1 MTRWLGWE
9 SCEGV
14 DGRGVRPD
22 VSCCQRQRMGARS
35 GHGGILACAPRLTPW
50 AAIFCPFGA
59 GSFFRGGGGGDAREI
74 LRPAMKSAGSQ
85 DDKCCLVRADS
96 PHGQVHRSFALL
108 RMTRDICR
116 SRFLV
121 AALAR
126 NDKVVGMVELRGSGR
141 TRRPSR
147 RELLSAQ
154 NGWAPVRG
162 VGNWLVAHGLRPFD
176 FPLGFARGFGEN
188 RAGCGL

>member
-1 MTRWLGWE
+1 MRRRGRSGLVGMTRLGGK
-9 SCEGV
+9 S
-14 DGRGVRPD
+14 RFPSTSLR
-22 VSCCQRQRMGARS
+22 
-35 GHGGILACAPRLTPW
+35 
-50 AAIFCPFGA
+50 A
-59 GSFFRGGGGGDAREI
+59 GSTHI
-74 LRPAMKSAGSQ
+74 
-85 DDKCCLVRADS
+85 
-96 PHGQVHRSFALL
+96 
-108 RMTRDICR
+108 
-116 SRFLV
+116 LV
-121 AALAR
+121 AARRRMGR